1 MNKNSNFLRSV
12 PLFAMAALGFPWPAS
27 AQDLKER
34 LGPAIQAVEPKV
46 IAWRR
51 DIHQNPEL
59 SNRETRTAALV
70 AEHLRKLGL
79 EVRTGVARTGVVGIL
94 KGGKPG
100 PVVALRAD
108 MDALPVTEATGLPF
122 ASKVRSTYNGQ
133 EVGVMHACGHDAHTA
148 ILMGVAEVLAGIRKD
163 LPGTVQFFFQPAEEG
178 PPPGEEGGAKL
189 MVKEGVLD
197 GSGAPEAIFGLHV
210 GPGLPGNFY
219 YRAGGSMAAADII
232 RIKVEGRQTHGASP
246 WQGIDPITVA
256 AQIITALQTIP
267 SRQLD
272 VTKAPVV
279 VTIGRIQGGVRSN
292 IIPDS
297 VDMEGTLRTLDK
309 GMREEAMRRIRL
321 TAENVAEAS
330 GAKATVT
337 FDAVAPVTYNDP
349 ELTRK
354 MLPTLQKIAGPEGV
368 REAPAR
374 TGAEDFS
381 YFQEKIPGFFFFL
394 GTSEPGVNPDTAPPN
409 HSPLF
414 TVNEKTLT
422 AGVRALAGLAI
433 DYLNSG
439 R

>member
-1 MNKNSNFLRSV
+1 MKRTSHFLLLSL
-12 PLFAMAALGFPWPAS
+12 PLTLALAQPMP
-27 AQDLKER
+27 AQDLKDR
-34 LGPAIQAVEPKV
+34 LAPAIQAVEPKV

-51 DIHQNPEL
+51 DIHENPEL

-79 EVRTGVARTGVVGIL
+79 EVRTGVARTGVVGVL

-148 ILMGVAEVLAGIRKD
+148 ILMGVAEVLAGVRKD

-178 PPPGEEGGAKL
+178 PPAGEEGGAQL

-197 GSGAPEAIFGLHV
+197 GPGAPEAIFGLHV

-219 YRAGGSMAAADII
+219 YRAGGSMAAADVL

-246 WQGIDPITVA
+246 WRGIDPITVA

-272 VTKAPVV
+272 VTRAPVV
-279 VTIGRIQGGVRSN
+279 VSIGRIQGGVRSN
-292 IIPDS
+292 IIPDF

-309 GMREEAMRRIRL
+309 GMREEAIRRIRL
-321 TAENVAEAS
+321 TAENIAEAA

-337 FDAVAPVTYNDP
+337 IEPTAPITYNDP

-354 MLPTLQKIAGPEGV
+354 MLPTLQRIAGPENV

-381 YFQEKIPGFFFFL
+381 YFQEKIPGFYFFL
-394 GTSEPGVNPDTAPPN
+394 GTSEPGVDPETAPPN

-433 DYLNSG
+433 DYLNAG

>member
-1 MNKNSNFLRSV
+1 MKRTPRFQLLLSL
-12 PLFAMAALGFPWPAS
+12 PLILPLAQPAS
-27 AQDLKER
+27 AQDLKDR
-34 LGPAIQAVEPKV
+34 IAPAVQAVEPKV

-148 ILMGVAEVLAGIRKD
+148 ILMGVAEVLAGVRKD

-178 PPPGEEGGAKL
+178 PPAGEEGGAKL

-197 GSGAPEAIFGLHV
+197 GPGAPKAIFGLHV
-210 GPGLPGNFY
+210 GPGLPGRLYF
-219 YRAGGSMAAADII
+219 REGGSMAAADHL

-246 WQGIDPITVA
+246 WRGIDPITVA
-256 AQIITALQTIP
+256 AQIVTALQTIP

-279 VTIGRIQGGVRSN
+279 VSIGRIQGGVRSN

-297 VDMEGTLRTLDK
+297 VEMEGTLRTLDK

-321 TAENVAEAS
+321 TAENIAEAA

-337 FDAVAPVTYNDP
+337 IDSTAPVTYNDP

-354 MLPTLQKIAGPEGV
+354 MLPTLRKIVGEGSV
-368 REAPAR
+368 LEAQAR

-381 YFQEKIPGFFFFL
+381 YFQEKIPGFYFFL
-394 GTSEPGVNPDTAPPN
+394 GTSEEGANPETAPPN

-422 AGVRALAGLAI
+422 VGIRALAGLAI
-433 DYLNSG
+433 DYLNHQPIP
-439 R
+439 

>member
-1 MNKNSNFLRSV
+1 
-12 PLFAMAALGFPWPAS
+12 
-27 AQDLKER
+27 
-34 LGPAIQAVEPKV
+34 
-46 IAWRR
+46 
-51 DIHQNPEL
+51 
-59 SNRETRTAALV
+59 
-70 AEHLRKLGL
+70 
-79 EVRTGVARTGVVGIL
+79 
-94 KGGKPG
+94 
-100 PVVALRAD
+100 
-108 MDALPVTEATGLPF
+108 
-122 ASKVRSTYNGQ
+122 
-133 EVGVMHACGHDAHTA
+133 
-148 ILMGVAEVLAGIRKD
+148 
-163 LPGTVQFFFQPAEEG
+163 
-178 PPPGEEGGAKL
+178 L

-197 GSGAPEAIFGLHV
+197 GPGAPEAIFGLHV

-219 YRAGGSMAAADII
+219 YRAGGSMAAADVL

-246 WQGIDPITVA
+246 WRGIDPITVA

-272 VTKAPVV
+272 VTRAPVV
-279 VTIGRIQGGVRSN
+279 VSIGRIQGGVRSN
-292 IIPDS
+292 IIPDF

-309 GMREEAMRRIRL
+309 GMREEAIRRIRL
-321 TAENVAEAS
+321 TAENIAEAA

-337 FDAVAPVTYNDP
+337 IEPTAPITYNDP

-354 MLPTLQKIAGPEGV
+354 MLPTLQRIAGPENV

-381 YFQEKIPGFFFFL
+381 YFQEKIPGFYFFL
-394 GTSEPGVNPDTAPPN
+394 GTSEPGVDPETAPPN

-433 DYLNSG
+433 DYLNAG

>member
-1 MNKNSNFLRSV
+1 MKSSPFSSCLLLLTAVSA
-12 PLFAMAALGFPWPAS
+12 FTSAAP
-27 AQDLKER
+27 AQDLKDR
-34 LGPAIQAVEPKV
+34 LAPAIQAVEPKV

-79 EVRTGVARTGVVGIL
+79 EVRTGVAKTGVVGIL

-148 ILMGVAEVLAGIRKD
+148 ILMGVAEVLAGVRKD

-178 PPPGEEGGAKL
+178 PPPGEEGGARL

-197 GSGAPEAIFGLHV
+197 GPGAPKAIFGLHV
-210 GPGLPGNFY
+210 GPGLPGRLY
-219 YRAGGSMAAADII
+219 YREGGSMAAADIL

-246 WQGIDPITVA
+246 WRGIDPVTVA
-256 AQIITALQTIP
+256 AQIITSLQTVA

-279 VTIGRIQGGVRSN
+279 ISIGRIQGGVRSN

-321 TAENVAEAS
+321 MAENVAEAA
-330 GAKATVT
+330 GAKATVVFEET
-337 FDAVAPVTYNDP
+337 APVTYNDP
-349 ELTRK
+349 ALTRK
-354 MLPTLQKIAGPEGV
+354 MLPTLHKIAGQDNV

-381 YFQEKIPGFFFFL
+381 YFQEKIPGFYFFL
-394 GTSEPGVNPDTAPPN
+394 GTSAEGVDPETAPPN

-414 TVNEKTLT
+414 TVDESTL
-422 AGVRALAGLAI
+422 AMGIRAMAGLAI
-433 DYLNSG
+433 DYLTHQPIP
-439 R
+439 